1 MSNNGNGESGS
12 NAMLYFLAGVGV
24 GALIGAAAGLL
35 MAPKPGAET
44 RADLSQK
51 FDELK
56 AKVQEYIREKR
67 KKAEKI
73 AEQAADEAGA

>member
-1 MSNNGNGESGS
+1 MANNGNGEGG

-35 MAPKPGAET
+35 LAPRPGAET
-44 RADLSQK
+44 RADLSHK

-56 AKVQEYIREKR
+56 AKVQEYIRER
-67 KKAEKI
+67 RQKKGAPES
-73 AEQAADEAGA
+73 ADEAGA

>member
-1 MSNNGNGESGS
+1 MANNGNGEGG

-35 MAPKPGAET
+35 LAPRPGAEA
-44 RADLSQK
+44 RADLSHK

-56 AKVQEYIREKR
+56 AKVQEYLRER
-67 KKAEKI
+67 RQKKAVPES
-73 AEQAADEAGA
+73 ADEIGA

>member
-1 MSNNGNGESGS
+1 MSNNGNGDQSS
-12 NAMLYFLAGVGV
+12 AMLYFLAGVGV

-44 RADLSQK
+44 RQDLSQK

-73 AEQAADEAGA
+73 AEQVADEAGA

>member
-1 MSNNGNGESGS
+1 MANNGNGESG

-35 MAPKPGAET
+35 LAPKPGAET
-44 RADLSQK
+44 RADLSHK

-56 AKVQEYIREKR
+56 AKVQEYIRER
-67 KKAEKI
+67 RQKKGVPES
-73 AEQAADEAGA
+73 ADEAGA

>member
-1 MSNNGNGESGS
+1 MANNGNGEGG

-35 MAPKPGAET
+35 LAPRPGAET
-44 RADLSQK
+44 RANLSHK

-56 AKVQEYIREKR
+56 AKVQEYVRER
-67 KKAEKI
+67 RHKKGAPES
-73 AEQAADEAGA
+73 ADEAGA

>member
-1 MSNNGNGESGS
+1 MQENNDDKNV
-12 NAMLYFLAGVGV
+12 MLYFLAGVGV

-44 RADLSQK
+44 RADLGTK

-56 AKVQEYIREKR
+56 TKVTDWMKEKR
-67 KKAEKI
+67 NKVSA
-73 AEQAADEAGA
+73 AMEQTADEAGA